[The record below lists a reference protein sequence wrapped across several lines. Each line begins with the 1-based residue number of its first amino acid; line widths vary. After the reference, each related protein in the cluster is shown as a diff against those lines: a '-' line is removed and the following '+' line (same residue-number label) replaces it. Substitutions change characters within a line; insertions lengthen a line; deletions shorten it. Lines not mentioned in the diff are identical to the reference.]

1 MMVSWHRFIILF
13 SLEDVL
19 QLFLAYTS
27 LVAIF
32 MVESKAYFLVQ
43 YCSISFSYSL
53 YIQEIKIVYK
63 KIRFGFYI
71 FGIEEMYL
79 PWIMYIV
86 YTKI

>member
-13 SLEDVL
+13 SPEDVL

-43 YCSISFSYSL
+43 NSFSYSL

-63 KIRFGFYI
+63 KIGFGFYI
-71 FGIEEMYL
+71 FGIEKMYL
-79 PWIMYIV
+79 PWIMYSV
-86 YTKI
+86 YKV